1 MSETFKYPDASAP
14 TKTLTFTGHRIGD
27 GETIVYNQITDHT
40 VGGVMMVKALGDE
53 FRRWQYTVVIPITS
67 GSTDL
72 ADVIEF
78 FSSTYAT
85 GAAKTFVWTDYLSV
99 ERTVRMTGS
108 LTFKA
113 LSGTYIEASMTLE
126 IENT

>member
-78 FSSTYAT
+78 FYRHMQPALRKHSC
-85 GAAKTFVWTDYLSV
+85 GRIIFLLKELS
-99 ERTVRMTGS
+99 
-108 LTFKA
+108 A
-113 LSGTYIEASMTLE
+113 
-126 IENT
+126 